1 MIVVEVET
9 MQIDESDPSGAPGVG
24 HGDEFLGPPG
34 RTLAS
39 LKRFGSHNGWDLT
52 HRFPEVA
59 AAVAA
64 LRAHT

>member
-1 MIVVEVET
+1 MIEVET

-52 HRFPEVA
+52 HRYRFPEVA